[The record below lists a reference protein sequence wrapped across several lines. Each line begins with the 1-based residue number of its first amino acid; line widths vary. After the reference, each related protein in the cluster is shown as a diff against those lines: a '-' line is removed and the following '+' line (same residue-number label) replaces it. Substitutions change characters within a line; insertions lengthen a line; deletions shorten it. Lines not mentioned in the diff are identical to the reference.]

1 MRCSRLRSIPLAI
14 ALLSLQACATAVSS
28 ACPAVK
34 TYSPEIEDQ
43 AAAEME
49 QLGPA
54 SVIVGMIADYKGLR
68 EQARACA
75 KGRPV

>member
-1 MRCSRLRSIPLAI
+1 
-14 ALLSLQACATAVSS
+14 
-28 ACPAVK
+28 VK